1 MRSVLTALNGTVML
15 LALIC
20 TAAQAQTT
28 RPVRDDVGFS
38 WRAGDMDSLMA
49 YLSRNAGREPEAG
62 GGLLIGGISPHDDYL
77 YAGPTYYPLFK
88 NLRTKE
94 VVIIGLVHG
103 TVRKEMNNPHDVLIF
118 DEYERWPG
126 PYGPVLPSPLRE
138 FLKARLP
145 KADFMVSNKAHDLEH
160 SIEALIPFMQYHNR
174 DVRITPIMVST
185 MDLPRMEEL
194 GNRLA
199 ELFAAYIAEKKLKLG
214 EDIAFLISTD
224 ANHYGA
230 DFNNTSFGDDEA
242 AHRKATENDRRIA
255 DTYLNGEISA
265 EKTKRLADEIRWD
278 STGQSGRPLWCGR
291 YPVAFGLM
299 TIAKT
304 VDLLHAGSVNGVLLK
319 YSDTWT
325 GGVLPL
331 RGTHM
336 GLTAPFSLKHWVGF
350 FSAGLYVK
358 NPN

>member
-1 MRSVLTALNGTVML
+1 MRKFLATWKGTVLLLALVLTA
-15 LALIC
+15 AR
-20 TAAQAQTT
+20 AQTT

-49 YLSRNAGREPEAG
+49 YLARNAGGEPEAG

-77 YAGPTYYPLFK
+77 YAGPIYYPLFK
-88 NLRTKE
+88 HLRARE

-103 TVRKEMNNPHDVLIF
+103 AVRREMSNPHDVLIF
-118 DEYERWPG
+118 DAYERWSG

-145 KADFMVSNKAHDLEH
+145 KSDVMVSNKAHDLEH
-160 SIEALIPFMQYHNR
+160 SIEALIPFVQYGTR
-174 DVRITPIMVST
+174 DVRITPIMVT
-185 MDLPRMEEL
+185 AMDLPRMEEL

-199 ELFAAYIAEKKLKLG
+199 DLFASYIAEKKLKLG

-230 DFNNTSFGDDEA
+230 DFNNTPFGDDEA

-255 DTYLNGEISA
+255 ATYLNGEITG
-265 EKTKRLADEIRWD
+265 ERTRRLSDEIRWD

-304 VDLLHAGSVNGVLLK
+304 VSLLHAGSVRGALLN
-319 YSDTWT
+319 YSDSWT

-331 RGTHM
+331 RGTHL

-350 FSAGLYVK
+350 FSAGLYLEK
-358 NPN
+358 PN